1 MSHTFILIIDYAFNR
16 AIFHFFV
23 VFKNPYLYELSMSSM
38 RPNRREIYRYNA
50 PWPLFAM
57 GWSQGPAAGRDSAFR
72 LALGMCYFAQ
82 SKLKGSLA
90 SSLWLRFTPRN
101 L

>member
-1 MSHTFILIIDYAFNR
+1 
-16 AIFHFFV
+16 
-23 VFKNPYLYELSMSSM
+23 M

-72 LALGMCYFAQ
+72 LALGMCYFTQ
-82 SKLKGSLA
+82 SKGRSG
-90 SSLWLRFTPRN
+90 
-101 L
+101 

>member
-1 MSHTFILIIDYAFNR
+1 MLSIVQYFIFSLSSKILIFYQ
-16 AIFHFFV
+16 
-23 VFKNPYLYELSMSSM
+23 LSMSSM

-72 LALGMCYFAQ
+72 LALGMCYLQ
-82 SKLKGSLA
+82 VQ
-90 SSLWLRFTPRN
+90 LRVWRGFISFRN

>member
-1 MSHTFILIIDYAFNR
+1 MSHTIEFILIIDYLFNC
-16 AIFHFFV
+16 AIFHFV
-23 VFKNPYLYELSMSSM
+23 VFKNAFFISNMLSMSSM

-72 LALGMCYFAQ
+72 LALGMCY
-82 SKLKGSLA
+82 LTP
-90 SSLWLRFTPRN
+90 SSFS
-101 L
+101 

>member
-72 LALGMCYFAQ
+72 LALGMCYFTQ
-82 SKLKGSLA
+82 SKVKGSLA
-90 SSLWLRFTPRN
+90 STLWLRFTPRN

>member
-1 MSHTFILIIDYAFNR
+1 M
-16 AIFHFFV
+16 
-23 VFKNPYLYELSMSSM
+23 LSMSSM

-72 LALGMCYFAQ
+72 LALGMCYLTLSIASQDFLNN
-82 SKLKGSLA
+82 LKGSFIEEYSNKVQVVALDPE
-90 SSLWLRFTPRN
+90 R
-101 L
+101 

>member
-1 MSHTFILIIDYAFNR
+1 
-16 AIFHFFV
+16 
-23 VFKNPYLYELSMSSM
+23 MSSM

-72 LALGMCYFAQ
+72 LALGMCYLTP
-82 SKLKGSLA
+82 STVKGSLA
-90 SSLWLRFTPRN
+90 IASSLSYVIYY
-101 L
+101 

>member
-23 VFKNPYLYELSMSSM
+23 VFKNPHLYELSMSSM

-72 LALGMCYFAQ
+72 LALGMCYFTQ
-82 SKLKGSLA
+82 SKVKGSLA
-90 SSLWLRFTPRN
+90 SA
-101 L
+101 

>member
-1 MSHTFILIIDYAFNR
+1 
-16 AIFHFFV
+16 
-23 VFKNPYLYELSMSSM
+23 MSSM

-72 LALGMCYFAQ
+72 LALGKCY
-82 SKLKGSLA
+82 
-90 SSLWLRFTPRN
+90 LR
-101 L
+101 LESQVHS

>member
-1 MSHTFILIIDYAFNR
+1 
-16 AIFHFFV
+16 
-23 VFKNPYLYELSMSSM
+23 MSSM

-72 LALGMCYFAQ
+72 LALGMCYFIQ
-82 SKLKGSLA
+82 SKVKGYLA
-90 SSLWLRFTPRN
+90 SARVLMSTRPLK
-101 L
+101 

>member
-1 MSHTFILIIDYAFNR
+1 
-16 AIFHFFV
+16 
-23 VFKNPYLYELSMSSM
+23 M

-72 LALGMCYFAQ
+72 LALGKCY
-82 SKLKGSLA
+82 
-90 SSLWLRFTPRN
+90 LR
-101 L
+101 LESQVHS